1 MSNLQHSIAITTL
14 CLLVAAPQLAA
25 GNARTQSVGGCAIFP
40 ANNIWNARVDVLPI
54 HPQSSAYINSN
65 GGPGTP
71 LHPDFGTVYNG
82 APNGILFIVVPTNQP
97 LVQITLQPYGDQAD
111 PGPYPV
117 PTNAPVEGGIGSNG
131 DRHVLIVRQGD
142 CQLFELYRAF
152 PKSNGSWAGFG
163 AAFDLKRNGPLRPG
177 TYTSADAAGLPILPG
192 LVKYDEV
199 LAAANANSS
208 NGVGHAI
215 RFTIP
220 NSQRAYVWPAR
231 HFASSSTDADLP
243 PMGQYFRLKAS
254 VNIDVYPGS
263 STPVSPMNKAIL
275 RTLKTHGM
283 IVADNGSSFYI
294 NGAPDARW
302 DDDDLN
308 NLAAFTAGDFE
319 AIEVSS
325 LIVDPN
331 SGEARARGPTTTPGP
346 SPTVGPTPIPS
357 ATPILDQR
365 LYLPVLKR

>member
-1 MSNLQHSIAITTL
+1 MSNRHRIIAIATL
-14 CLLVAAPQLAA
+14 CLALAAPQLTT
-25 GNARTQSVGGCAIFP
+25 GNARMLSVGGCAIFP
-40 ANNIWNARVDVLPI
+40 ANNIWNARVDALPV
-54 HPQSSAYINSN
+54 HPLSSAYINSN
-65 GGPGTP
+65 GGPNTP

-82 APNGILFIVVPTNQP
+82 APNGIPYIVVPTNQP
-97 LVQITLQPYGDQAD
+97 LVQITLEPYGDQAD

-117 PTNAPVEGGIGSNG
+117 PTNAPIEGGSGSNG

-163 AAFDLKRNGPLRPG
+163 ATFDLKRNGPLRPE

-199 LAAANANSS
+199 LAAANANSA
-208 NGVGHAI
+208 NGVGHAF

-220 NSQRAYVWPAR
+220 FSQRAYVWPAR
-231 HFASSSTDADLP
+231 HFASSSTDRNRP

-283 IVADNGSSFYI
+283 IIADNGSSFYI

-302 DDDDLN
+302 DDDDLS

-319 AIEVSS
+319 AVDVSS
-325 LIVDPN
+325 LIVDPD
-331 SGEARARGPTTTPGP
+331 SGEARAQGPTITP
-346 SPTVGPTPIPS
+346 SPTSSVGPTAIPS
-357 ATPILDQR
+357 ATPNLDPR
-365 LYLPVLKR
+365 VYLPVLKR

>member
-1 MSNLQHSIAITTL
+1 MINLQRTLTVTTL
-14 CLLVAAPQLAA
+14 CLLVAAPQLATSA
-25 GNARTQSVGGCAIFP
+25 PGTQSVGGCAIFP
-40 ANNIWNARVDVLPI
+40 PNNIWNARVDALPVD
-54 HPQSSAYINSN
+54 PQSSAYINSN
-65 GGPGTP
+65 GGPDTP

-82 APNGILFIVVPTNQP
+82 APNGIPFIVVPTNQP

-117 PTNAPVEGGIGSNG
+117 PTHAPIEGGAGSNG
-131 DRHVLIVRQGD
+131 DRHVLVVRQGD

-163 AAFDLKRNGPLRPG
+163 ATFDLKRNGPLRPE

-199 LAAANANSS
+199 LAAANANSAT
-208 NGVGHAI
+208 GVGHAF

-220 NSQRAYVWPAR
+220 NSRRAYVWPAR
-231 HFASSSTDADLP
+231 HFASSSTDANRP

-254 VNIDVYPGS
+254 VNIDVYPGTS
-263 STPVSPMNKAIL
+263 NAVSPMNKAIL

-294 NGAPDARW
+294 SGAPDARW
-302 DDDDLN
+302 DDDDLS

-319 AIEVSS
+319 AIDVSS
-325 LIVDPN
+325 LIVDGD
-331 SGEARARGPTTTPGP
+331 SGEARAQGPTITPGP
-346 SPTVGPTPIPS
+346 SPTMGPSPVPT
-357 ATPILDQR
+357 ATPLLDR
-365 LYLPVLKR
+365 RVYLPVLKR